1 MKYYSLWDEKR
12 EYELK
17 GLIQK
22 WVQEGDLWVYVL
34 LSWLKVAGRVKKA
47 VAKRKRDFELY
58 N

>member
-1 MKYYSLWDEKR
+1 MKCYSLWDEKR